1 MEHYD
6 AKDLTL
12 ALFRELLSEDEFA
25 DVAAGIVIQ
34 AYLRDSRDDLADLIA
49 WSSGRATPITV
60 RLVKGAYWDTGSG
73 AALARAGL
81 HPQSRPDAQ
90 FERMTRLPGHCDTYA
105 RVGHGIRSMAQRS
118 PPCGGRVA

>member
-12 ALFRELLSEDEFA
+12 SLFRELLSEDEFA

-49 WSSGRATPITV
+49 WSGGRRTPITV
-60 RLVKGAYWDTGSG
+60 RLVKGAYWDAETVH
-73 AALARAGL
+73 ARAERLDAAGVRATRT
-81 HPQSRPDAQ
+81 RPTPA
-90 FERMTRLPGHCDTYA
+90 TSAAPGCSTTTTA
-105 RVGHGIRSMAQRS
+105 RCGPPSDRTTCARS
-118 PPCGGRVA
+118 PTR